1 MKELQ
6 ASTMRYIAQVTD
18 KDETL
23 RKECPVL
30 NDTADESIR
39 INRQEEQMSVQIQT
53 QARRK
58 APWISTATW
67 VNTSDEQISAAQV
80 LENAKLDWEVQHTP
94 LSTTAINNDGV
105 TIVKL
110 EDKVATTRVN
120 KDGSASVL
128 GITSPTYTIVQ
139 NNDIVNIV
147 DSVMYEAGAIYQSA
161 GELRGGKKIF
171 MAAKLPNT
179 LDLTLN
185 NVDPVDAYLVASNTH
200 DGTDSLRFEIKY
212 LRLVC
217 TNGMTRWTNA
227 SSISFRHSA
236 RMSVKIE
243 DVRETLGVVLK
254 SNEEFNLLSSSLFEK
269 KVANSDFWS
278 IVTDLLP
285 VNDNM
290 TDRQI
295 RNVEERRDALKGIWY
310 GPTQENIKGT
320 AWGIVN
326 AFTEYE
332 QWTRTTKSANDFAAG
347 ERFMMNQGTSLSDRV
362 LEMVR

>member
-1 MKELQ
+1 
-6 ASTMRYIAQVTD
+6 
-18 KDETL
+18 
-23 RKECPVL
+23 VL

-39 INRQEEQMSVQIQT
+39 INRQEEQMSVQIQNA
-53 QARRK
+53 ARRK

-67 VNTSDEQISAAQV
+67 VNSSDEQISATQV
-80 LENAKLDWEVQHTP
+80 LENANLDWEVQHTP

-105 TIVKL
+105 TVVTL

-171 MAAKLPNT
+171 MAAKLPDT
-179 LDLTLN
+179 LDLTLK
-185 NVDPVDAYLVASNTH
+185 NVDPVEAFLVASNTH

-212 LRLVC
+212 LRLIC
-217 TNGMTRWTNA
+217 KNGMTRWTNA

-236 RMSVKIE
+236 RMNVKIE

-254 SNEEFNLLSSSLFEK
+254 SNEEFNLLSSALFDK

-278 IVTDLLP
+278 IVKDVLP
-285 VNDNM
+285 LDENNM
-290 TDRQI
+290 TERQQN
-295 RNVEERRDALKGIWY
+295 NVRERQQTLLGIWN

-332 QWTRTTKSANDFAAG
+332 QWTRTTRSANDFAAG

>member
-1 MKELQ
+1 MFIVHFTLQ
-6 ASTMRYIAQVTD
+6 DTA

-39 INRQEEQMSVQIQT
+39 INRQEEKMSVQIQNA
-53 QARRK
+53 ARRK

-80 LENAKLDWEVQHTP
+80 LENANLDWEVQHTP

-105 TIVKL
+105 TVVKL

-171 MAAKLPNT
+171 MAAKLPDT
-179 LDLTLN
+179 LDLTLKN
-185 NVDPVDAYLVASNTH
+185 IDPIESFLVASNTH

-212 LRLVC
+212 LRLIC

-227 SSISFRHSA
+227 SSIAFRHSA

-254 SNEEFNLLSSSLFEK
+254 SNQEFNLLSSALLEK

-278 IVTDLLP
+278 IVKDVLP
-285 VNDNM
+285 LDENNM
-290 TDRQI
+290 TERQQN
-295 RNVEERRDALKGIWY
+295 NVRERQQTLLGIWN

-332 QWTRTTKSANDFAAG
+332 QWTRTTRSANDFAAG

>member
-1 MKELQ
+1 MQKLLIQ
-6 ASTMRYIAQVTD
+6 KQFGSLKT

-23 RKECPVL
+23 RKECPTV
-30 NDTADESIR
+30 NSVADESIR
-39 INRQEEQMSVQIQT
+39 INRQEEQMSVQIQNS
-53 QARRK
+53 ARRK

-67 VNTSDEQISAAQV
+67 INTENEEFNATQV
-80 LENAKLDWEVQHTP
+80 LEAAKLDWEVQHTP

-105 TIVKL
+105 TVVKL

-139 NNDIVNIV
+139 NNEIVNIV
-147 DSVMYEAGAIYQSA
+147 DSVMYESGAIYQSA
-161 GELRGGKKIF
+161 GELRSGKKIF
-171 MAAKLPNT
+171 MAAKLPDT
-179 LDLTLN
+179 LDLTLKN
-185 NVDPVDAYLVASNTH
+185 IDPVEAFLVASNTH

-212 LRLVC
+212 LRLIC

-243 DVRETLGVVLK
+243 DVRETLGVILK
-254 SNEEFNLLSSSLFEK
+254 SNDEFNLLSSSLFDK
-269 KVANSDFWS
+269 KVLNSDFWT
-278 IVTDLLP
+278 IVQDLMPL
-285 VNDNM
+285 NESM
-290 TDRQI
+290 TDRQVK
-295 RNVEERRDALKGIWY
+295 NVEERRGTLLGIWNGY
-310 GPTQENIKGT
+310 TQENIKGT

-326 AFTEYE
+326 AFTEFE
-332 QWTRTTKSANDFAAG
+332 QWTRTTRSANDFAAG
-347 ERFMMNQGTSLSDRV
+347 ERFMMNQGASLSDRV

>member
-1 MKELQ
+1 VD
-6 ASTMRYIAQVTD
+6 SI
-18 KDETL
+18 
-23 RKECPVL
+23 ECTHEHL
-30 NDTADESIR
+30 LIL
-39 INRQEEQMSVQIQT
+39 NRQEEKMSVQIQNA
-53 QARRK
+53 ARRK

-105 TIVKL
+105 TVVTL
-110 EDKVATTRVN
+110 EDKV
-120 KDGSASVL
+120 
-128 GITSPTYTIVQ
+128 
-139 NNDIVNIV
+139 V

-179 LDLTLN
+179 LDLTLK
-185 NVDPVDAYLVASNTH
+185 NVDPVEAFLVASNTH

-212 LRLVC
+212 LRLIC

-236 RMSVKIE
+236 RMNVKIE
-243 DVRETLGVVLK
+243 DVRQTLGVVLK
-254 SNEEFNLLSSSLFEK
+254 SNEEFNLLSSALFDK

-278 IVTDLLP
+278 IVKDVLP
-285 VNDNM
+285 LDEDNM
-290 TDRQI
+290 TERQQN
-295 RNVEERRDALKGIWY
+295 NVRERHQMLLGIWN
-310 GPTQENIKGT
+310 GHTQENIKGT

-332 QWTRTTKSANDFAAG
+332 QWTRTTRSANDFAAG